1 MTETSFESIDRQR
14 MMEEMLKDHYDEV
27 SEKDRKR
34 KREKAKKY
42 LDSLENPPE
51 ADEFHFPSMQGSAC
65 SLQGSYYQQEPYY
78 VTEVF
83 HPRKPPKGI
92 PKSTCHFFMPE
103 TLVQQYPQMKSWED
117 RRFAFQNPSENL
129 FHVDFPNPDQSATG
143 PRSVEVKWAIDYYS
157 ARDCVDRKEVFILA
171 KSRFKLIQNMQGGP
185 RRVDSKFCLFLGE
198 SKMSK
203 IYNDNKPEPID
214 DYFIPKIELKVFNCP
229 FDGCKFV
236 SDRKFTG
243 IRSHL
248 LHHFSDQIKKGARPR
263 AQLSDREKIACMSK
277 TGCSMENLEAR
288 GELVHHYG
296 IFHCLVD
303 DYFQEHVMDWFSR
316 NYKHF
321 FDRNLC
327 PYDDTQCENEE
338 GLIDHLVL
346 NHYYNLI
353 LAEVEN
359 MVMFKLTYSEK
370 HDKQFNVYKCPFC
383 KLRFSNDESDKDLK
397 DLVIHCGSQ
406 HGFAVFYLMA
416 DKHIA
421 DTRTMVLQGNVV
433 KEDPDEKRL
442 KLEPEVVLSVKEEND
457 RWGVKEEVDCDSE

>member
-243 IRSHL
+243 IRIVPYLGKILHFRHL
-248 LHHFSDQIKKGARPR
+248 LHHNARPLQHLQPGR
-263 AQLSDREKIACMSK
+263 RKDKFLVPAFQQLDAQLILKLFNLNAQSRLADVACF
-277 TGCSMENLEAR
+277 G
-288 GELVHHYG
+288 
-296 IFHCLVD
+296 
-303 DYFQEHVMDWFSR
+303 
-316 NYKHF
+316 
-321 FDRNLC
+321 
-327 PYDDTQCENEE
+327 
-338 GLIDHLVL
+338 
-346 NHYYNLI
+346 
-353 LAEVEN
+353 
-359 MVMFKLTYSEK
+359 
-370 HDKQFNVYKCPFC
+370 
-383 KLRFSNDESDKDLK
+383 
-397 DLVIHCGSQ
+397 
-406 HGFAVFYLMA
+406 
-416 DKHIA
+416 
-421 DTRTMVLQGNVV
+421 RTMKATVFLQGQQI
-433 KEDPDEKRL
+433 
-442 KLEPEVVLSVKEEND
+442 LECP
-457 RWGVKEEVDCDSE
+457 